1 MIRID
6 RICIW
11 LFLSALVLLLVSHKF
26 LKPVDESITV
36 FLLGIALA
44 DSILNNKWRSYIPL
58 WILLGITLVYI
69 IYSLT
74 GVHFNTTRYVLTDA
88 LIEIKPYVP
97 FLVCL
102 GISPKWSNVDLRL
115 LQTCALF
122 VAVITTGILLT
133 GPSNTNM
140 IFEHQSFA
148 GLIIYIC
155 ALCYWFGCITPDGQ
169 VTHRDKLIIILIMTG
184 GLLCTRSK
192 FYGYYVLGIFFMFF
206 YRPGI
211 LKQINMKHLA
221 MIVSLIIVFIAVSW
235 KKISFY
241 FITGNSD
248 SFDPNVMESFAR
260 PVMYLHGFTILFDY
274 FPFGSGLA
282 SFASFPSAENYSSL
296 YYEYGLNNIHGLSP
310 DMPDFICDAFYPT
323 LAQFGIIGVIL
334 FITFWVYTYRFLRMM
349 IRKNPILYINQ
360 FSIGAL
366 TISAMLIECVA
377 STSFVQPSGQVAM
390 MLLGMICSVSK
401 SFSGD
406 ATIENATSTLTT
418 DNKKRIKI

>member
-11 LFLSALVLLLVSHKF
+11 LFLSALMLLLVSHKF

-36 FLLGIALA
+36 FLLGIAIT
-44 DSILNNKWRSYIPL
+44 DSIINKRWKNYIPL
-58 WILLGITLVYI
+58 WILLGIISVCI
-69 IYSLT
+69 VYSLT

-97 FLVCL
+97 FFVFL
-102 GISPKWSNVDLRL
+102 GISPRWTSGDLRL
-115 LQTCALF
+115 LQKCALF
-122 VAVITTGILLT
+122 VAVITIGILLMDPIKA
-133 GPSNTNM
+133 GM
-140 IFEHQSFA
+140 FFEHQAFA
-148 GLIIYIC
+148 GLIVYIC
-155 ALCYWFGCITPDGQ
+155 ALCYWFSCITPDGK
-169 VTHRDKLIIILIMTG
+169 VVNRDKLIILLIMSG

-206 YRPGI
+206 YRPGL
-211 LKQINMKHLA
+211 LKQINIKHLT
-221 MIVSLIIVFIAVSW
+221 MIISLIVVFIAVSW
-235 KKISFY
+235 KKFSFY

-248 SFDPNVMESFAR
+248 TFDPNVMESFAR
-260 PVMYLHGFTILFDY
+260 PVMYLHGVTILFDY

-334 FITFWVYTYRFLRMM
+334 FIAFWVYTYRFLRTM
-349 IRKNPILYINQ
+349 IRKNPMQYINQ

-366 TISAMLIECVA
+366 IISAMLIECVG
-377 STSFVQPSGQVAM
+377 STTFVQPSGQVAM
-390 MLLGMICSVSK
+390 MLLGMICSLAK
-401 SFSGD
+401 SVPDD
-406 ATIENATSTLTT
+406 ATIENTSSTIST